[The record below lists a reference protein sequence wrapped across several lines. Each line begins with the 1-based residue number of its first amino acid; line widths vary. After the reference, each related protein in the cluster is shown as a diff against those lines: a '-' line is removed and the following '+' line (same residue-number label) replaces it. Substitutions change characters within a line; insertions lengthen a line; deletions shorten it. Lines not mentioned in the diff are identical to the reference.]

1 MEEKFNSVSIFR
13 DQATKKNYFAD
24 TKRKIDFIVTNEFVK
39 AHAEQTKKQNKGII
53 ISKTLGNEISHY
65 KRFFI
70 EIYHESNVSRNGIE
84 KLTKIKEL
92 YMPNK
97 AQKI

>member
-39 AHAEQTKKQNKGII
+39 AHAEQTKK
-53 ISKTLGNEISHY
+53 
-65 KRFFI
+65 
-70 EIYHESNVSRNGIE
+70 
-84 KLTKIKEL
+84 
-92 YMPNK
+92 
-97 AQKI
+97 